1 MRLHIKSILFLLW
14 VSITGFAAYANYI
27 KDKSSP
33 GIVTE
38 FERISPKIFFNKTS
52 YIALDGLPNN
62 IISIRAIAVS
72 EYHSQNDV
80 NQTKTNV
87 DLIIRCYDDKLK
99 RNWSYRQS
107 IMLNP
112 DSTVAVF
119 PSQFGQN
126 IHSPI
131 TDTIIGKADNAIRS
145 IIESRNFKFLRQLTN
160 LQPAVNQQEDKYL
173 FWLITFINPNKQTNY
188 ISYSRNPFTSQHR
201 EIIYAIDAMERVKD
215 GKYAIKSGLLQPGD
229 SVYVSIGISR
239 SPLYNSVIKFIDLR
253 NPDDNRHSVIATNDT
268 LRIEAWLNPNDKRLA
283 NIAKEYG
290 TKLSKRLAAMKER
303 AKLDDEEAYEYRYW
317 TDLMIIPAKQ

>member
-1 MRLHIKSILFLLW
+1 MRLHIKSILFFLW
-14 VSITGFAAYANYI
+14 VSITGFAAYSNNI

-52 YIALDGLPNN
+52 YIALEGIPNN
-62 IISIRAIAVS
+62 IISIRAIATS
-72 EYHSQNDV
+72 EYQSQNDA

-107 IMLNP
+107 IVLNP

-119 PSQFGQN
+119 PSLFGHN
-126 IHSPI
+126 IRSPI
-131 TDTIIGKADNAIRS
+131 TDTIVGKAANAIRS

-173 FWLITFINPNKQTNY
+173 FWFINLINPNKQINSV
-188 ISYSRNPFTSQHR
+188 SYSQNPFTSRQR
-201 EIIYAIDAMERVKD
+201 KIINDMDDMEQVKE
-215 GKYAIKSGLLQPGD
+215 GKYAIRSRVLQPGD
-229 SVYVSIGISR
+229 SVYVSIGVS
-239 SPLYNSVIKFIDLR
+239 R
-253 NPDDNRHSVIATNDT
+253 NP
-268 LRIEAWLNPNDKRLA
+268 
-283 NIAKEYG
+283 
-290 TKLSKRLAAMKER
+290 
-303 AKLDDEEAYEYRYW
+303 
-317 TDLMIIPAKQ
+317 